1 MLQNCEVKLTN
12 THDPQKRSRPAFV
25 FLSGTVGVGK
35 QSVGHVGAI
44 IAEPAVTQ
52 EYGVKC

>member
-25 FLSGTVGVGK
+25 FFSRTVGVGK

-44 IAEPAVTQ
+44 IAQPAVTQ
-52 EYGVKC
+52 EHGVKC